1 MVNETNKPQ
10 DSLENEELGQRL
22 AASNQALADMQAE
35 HRQLLQEME
44 QLRRRAEDL
53 QRLRE
58 QQEREEQERKRQYQE
73 SVAAAAAA
81 AEAAKLK
88 EETENNNQT
97 EETPKEAT
105 SEEGEDPEEAEYIKE
120 KLAEIARLK
129 AQLKRVQHMVNT
141 TELIENHIS
150 KHEGKEKTKTK
161 ESPAQTKPAAKPAAV
176 VATAASSSSS
186 TTNPIIPPT
195 LIPPVVA
202 STPIELLT
210 MPDMPTMADLAAATT
225 SDEKEQLISTM
236 LNMFQD
242 FSSDLRS
249 QADNLRAERARIK
262 ELKESIIKSR
272 KEPPPQ

>member
-10 DSLENEELGQRL
+10 QDLENDELGQRL

-35 HRQLLQEME
+35 HRQLLEEME

-58 QQEREEQERKRQYQE
+58 QQDREEAERQRQYQQ
-73 SVAAAAAA
+73 SLAAAA
-81 AEAAKLK
+81 AEEAAKPK
-88 EETENNNQT
+88 EESEDTSKT
-97 EETPKEAT
+97 EEKSKE
-105 SEEGEDPEEAEYIKE
+105 SNNEEGEDPEEAEYIRE

-150 KHEGKEKTKTK
+150 KHEALEKSIPKEV
-161 ESPAQTKPAAKPAAV
+161 PAKPKPAAKPAAV
-176 VATAASSSSS
+176 ATAAASSSSTS
-186 TTNPIIPPT
+186 NPVIPSS
-195 LIPPVVA
+195 LIPPPVA

-210 MPDMPTMADLAAATT
+210 MPDMPTMADLEAATT
-225 SDEKEQLISTM
+225 TDEKEQLILTM

-262 ELKESIIKSR
+262 DLKECILKAK
-272 KEPPPQ
+272 KEPQSQ